1 MKYNNENKQFSA
13 DDSREKNLMSI
24 KQKRWMEGWIL
35 ATFLPFF
42 VVLFF
47 SYSFSSNEGYQWY
60 SYAKILILFIETGG
74 IMKISSFLLMIVEKK
89 I

>member
-42 VVLFF
+42 CR
-47 SYSFSSNEGYQWY
+47 
-60 SYAKILILFIETGG
+60 
-74 IMKISSFLLMIVEKK
+74 IVF
-89 I
+89 

>member
-47 SYSFSSNEGYQWY
+47 SYYFSSV
-60 SYAKILILFIETGG
+60 
-74 IMKISSFLLMIVEKK
+74 LLW
-89 I
+89 